1 MLFPA
6 KTQNCLADHLNLQMI
21 QARHTHTLEEVGKIQ
36 GFDPERLR
44 EIARV
49 FADVCQQA
57 TYQFVQY
64 DIDLTSHA

>member
-1 MLFPA
+1 
-6 KTQNCLADHLNLQMI
+6 MI